1 MAPPRESPLLA
12 MMVVRNEANRY
23 LRPVLERLGRLVD
36 GIVILDDAST
46 DETPGLCRA
55 HPKVIR
61 FRQLNSSLFS
71 RNEAALRS
79 LLWEMTVEL
88 EPAWILALDAD
99 ELLEEKAKT
108 ALPALTAQEEYELIT
123 FPVYHF
129 WGDLRHYRVDR
140 LWHPVLA
147 RTACLFRYRKNRSY
161 HWAPRRLHCGRL
173 PVEAYHAPRFHAPL
187 RLLHLGY
194 ASPQARSE
202 KYHRYLSLDPRGRFC
217 PLTHY
222 QSIMARQPRLRRWT
236 GEDLEVLF

>member
-79 LLWEMTVEL
+79 LLWEMRVEL

-108 ALPALTAQEEYELIT
+108 ALPEK
-123 FPVYHF
+123 
-129 WGDLRHYRVDR
+129 
-140 LWHPVLA
+140 PVLPLGTPPPA
-147 RTACLFRYRKNRSY
+147 LRAPSGGSLPCPPIPCAIAPSSPGICQPPSPKRKI
-161 HWAPRRLHCGRL
+161 PPL
-173 PVEAYHAPRFHAPL
+173 PLP
-187 RLLHLGY
+187 
-194 ASPQARSE
+194 
-202 KYHRYLSLDPRGRFC
+202 
-217 PLTHY
+217 
-222 QSIMARQPRLRRWT
+222 
-236 GEDLEVLF
+236 